1 MTRRASCST
10 AANPA
15 GIESPDPAPPA
26 SAPTLRQRFDAV
38 RKAVITAP
46 RDPAALR
53 QEIQAM
59 RERVR
64 GAHPVA
70 AGGFDIKH
78 SPGGMVD
85 AEFALQYLVLSQSAT
100 HPELVDNMGNI
111 TLLLRAEAA
120 GLLPCGVGQAAATAY
135 RSLRR
140 VQHRARLDEAP
151 THFPQSELA
160 TERAAVLALWNSVF
174 PPRHLTLRHAII
186 PGSIRV
192 LQFKH
197 LFELQWFN
205 AAP

>member
-1 MTRRASCST
+1 MTRARFVLDSREP
-10 AANPA
+10 PA
-15 GIESPDPAPPA
+15 GMESPDPAPPA
-26 SAPTLRQRFDAV
+26 SAPTLRARFDAV
-38 RKAVITAP
+38 RKAVITAE

-64 GAHPVA
+64 AAHPAA
-70 AGGFDIKH
+70 AGRFDIKH

-111 TLLLRAEAA
+111 TLLRRAEAA

-174 PPRHLTLRHAII
+174 SI
-186 PGSIRV
+186 P
-192 LQFKH
+192 
-197 LFELQWFN
+197 
-205 AAP
+205 AT